1 MLFRPC
7 PCTSV
12 GPRNK
17 IAHILRPRRVTANN
31 SVRHAIITLCT
42 SNGTSESR
50 PDPSRAG
57 RSPAAAAVDRP
68 VGFYTHSKNAPG
80 SRIEHTHTHARA
92 RSRVLGCKYTR
103 TEAPGTM
110 STICDPF
117 FGATVRICVYLYTYV
132 PPARA
137 EKRVNYT
144 TARRIVH
151 VYTHTHTHARERI
164 E

>member
-1 MLFRPC
+1 MYHQC
-7 PCTSV
+7 PYPSV

-17 IAHILRPRRVTANN
+17 IAHVLRPRRVTANN

-50 PDPSRAG
+50 SDPSRAI
-57 RSPAAAAVDRP
+57 RSPAAVAVDRP

-80 SRIEHTHTHARA
+80 SRIEHTHTRARA
-92 RSRVLGCKYTR
+92 RVLGCKYTR

-117 FGATVRICVYLYTYV
+117 FGATVRICVYLYTYI
-132 PPARA
+132 PPAWA

-151 VYTHTHTHARERI
+151 VYTHTRAI
-164 E
+164 A